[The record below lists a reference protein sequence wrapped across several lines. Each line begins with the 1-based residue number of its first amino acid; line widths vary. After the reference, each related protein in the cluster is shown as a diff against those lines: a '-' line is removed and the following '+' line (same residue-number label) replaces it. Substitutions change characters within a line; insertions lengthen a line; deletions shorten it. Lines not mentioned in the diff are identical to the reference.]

1 VALYLDASVMLPTLV
16 DEPTSSVVLGFL
28 AAATDELLVSD
39 YAAAEVA
46 SGLSRLVRMG
56 QLSADAGRNRLA
68 RFDSWRSADTYPVA
82 FDNTDVQNAAVLVRR
97 FELKLRTPDALH
109 LAVSV
114 RLGAALVT
122 YDDALADAAAAC
134 GAVAIRP

>member
-1 VALYLDASVMLPTLV
+1 MALYLDASVMLPTLV
-16 DEPTSSVVLGFL
+16 AEATSSTVLGFL

-46 SGLSRLVRMG
+46 SALSRLVRMG
-56 QLSADAGRNRLA
+56 RLSTDAGRNRLA
-68 RFDSWRSADTYPVA
+68 RFDSWRNADTSPIA
-82 FDNTDVQNAAVLVRR
+82 LDNTDVQAAAVLVRR

-114 RLGAALVT
+114 RLGARLVT
-122 YDDALADAAAAC
+122 YDGTLADAAAAC
-134 GAVAIRP
+134 GTPAIRP